1 MRSILSRCLAVQA
14 DDVTLLLDAVK
25 HHDFKTCQQAGFCKR
40 QQAYADAATS
50 SGSSWVSPYVL
61 SSDSIALKDGKLVGT
76 ILKAARGGETIR
88 LPLEVTF
95 LASGVARVTVDEERR
110 RKGDIELR
118 HKSKAKKQ
126 RYNEAGQ
133 WALVG
138 GLDVAKAAIKE
149 DEKDRVTRVRYGP
162 SNSYVAVISH
172 DPFRI
177 EFVRDGETHVAIN
190 GRGFFNIEHW
200 RPKVEKKPDAGDGNG
215 DNATEDD
222 STWWEETFGGNTDS
236 KPKGPESVGVD
247 IDFPDYGHVYGIPE
261 HATPL
266 SLKETRCVRC
276 DAQRARMS
284 R

>member
-1 MRSILSRCLAVQA
+1 MRSILNRCLAVQA
-14 DDVTLLLDAVK
+14 DDVTLLLGAVK
-25 HHDFKTCQQAGFCKR
+25 HHDFKTCEQAGFCKR

-50 SGSSWVSPYVL
+50 LGSSWVSPYIL
-61 SSDSIALKDGKLVGT
+61 SWDSIAFKDGRLVGT
-76 ILKAARGGETIR
+76 ILKLARDGGTIR

-110 RKGDIELR
+110 QKGEIELR
-118 HKSKAKKQ
+118 HKSKARKQ

-138 GLDVAKAAIKE
+138 GLDVSKTAVKE

-177 EFVRDGETHVAIN
+177 EFVRDGETHVAVN

-200 RPKVEKKPDAGDGNG
+200 RPKVEKKPETGDSNG
-215 DNATEDD
+215 GNATEDD

-247 IDFPDYGHVYGIPE
+247 INFQDYDHVYGIPE
-261 HATPL
+261 HAAPL
-266 SLKETRCVRC
+266 SLKETRFVRC
-276 DAQRARMS
+276 EAQPGRMP